1 MPVHAPGDARIN
13 HLFHLNFKLRTRPC
27 SAAGMHRQSFAARPI
42 LDLLWVTLEM
52 NWTTVTHIPSQIHA
66 QRERETQ
73 GHTECLCRKSKFN
86 LLSNA
91 ADAATTTKT
100 TTTVANPNW
109 MNGDATSL
117 LQHAGGH
124 YVAHFS
130 HRAQP
135 PGRREDSNSLP
146 SIGSE
151 LFIFGP
157 PATRSATHVLH
168 TVPSGGSRGFA
179 AWRGFG
185 YR

>member
-66 QRERETQ
+66 QRDSRHRDTPNVFAANLNLIYSRTLLLMRRLRRRRRRWPTQ
-73 GHTECLCRKSKFN
+73 TEWTATQRHYYSMQGVIMWPTFHTQLRHHWE
-86 LLSNA
+86 
-91 ADAATTTKT
+91 
-100 TTTVANPNW
+100 
-109 MNGDATSL
+109 G
-117 LQHAGGH
+117 
-124 YVAHFS
+124 
-130 HRAQP
+130 
-135 PGRREDSNSLP
+135 DSNSLP

-157 PATRSATHVLH
+157 PATRSATHVLL